1 MEKKGRVEWQR
12 RETTDPD
19 LEAGV
24 RKEKSIL
31 DHQNQSRDHIPEV
44 QEEESLTLQDQ
55 SPLLQERQR
64 RKRREGE
71 STLGLV
77 LD

>member
-1 MEKKGRVEWQR
+1 MERKGRVEWQR

-44 QEEESLTLQDQ
+44 QEESLTLQDQ

-64 RKRREGE
+64 RKRRERE
-71 STLGLV
+71 SILGLV